1 MLKQNIVSC
10 RKVISSIAPG
20 LHMVKVIDSSKVHQI
35 SFKEIE
41 NFSNLIFTFFFKKRS
56 FVELKF
62 CNILMN

>member
-1 MLKQNIVSC
+1 MPKQNIVSC

-41 NFSNLIFTFFFKKRS
+41 NFSNLIFTFFF
-56 FVELKF
+56 LKTF
-62 CNILMN
+62 ICRIKVL